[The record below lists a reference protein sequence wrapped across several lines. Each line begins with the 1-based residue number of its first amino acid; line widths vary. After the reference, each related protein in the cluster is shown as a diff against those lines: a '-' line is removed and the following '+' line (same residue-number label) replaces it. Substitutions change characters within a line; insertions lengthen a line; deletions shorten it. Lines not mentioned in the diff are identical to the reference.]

1 MRLFHL
7 LKKVIIKLIMNMD
20 FETASLEEESF
31 DSDEDSSREDE
42 SGHEVRRKR
51 TSAPEIQV
59 ETVPD
64 KCLEHNRE

>member
-1 MRLFHL
+1 
-7 LKKVIIKLIMNMD
+7 MD

-42 SGHEVRRKR
+42 SGYEVRRKR

-59 ETVPD
+59 ETFPD